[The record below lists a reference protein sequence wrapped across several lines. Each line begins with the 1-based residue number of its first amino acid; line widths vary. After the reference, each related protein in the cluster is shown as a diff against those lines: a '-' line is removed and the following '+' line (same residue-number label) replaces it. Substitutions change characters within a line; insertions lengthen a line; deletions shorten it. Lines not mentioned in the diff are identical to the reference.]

1 MKGLVIVV
9 FSLIILVP
17 VNQFVLADEHTPCN
31 APFEPNDEKGTPDPD
46 EYLIEILLL
55 DVGDFDLKSGTY
67 EMDFR
72 VTMFAN
78 SIGMNFT
85 EHPPPKIDFINGK
98 INSIDGEFCDDFTYR
113 YKVNGNFINDFDLRA
128 FPFANADLKIVL
140 EPEPTAEFESV
151 KFTFDPEKTE
161 SIQLANVTGW
171 KPGKAF
177 YESSVYAYP
186 EGSGSYF
193 RFVATYP
200 FTSFPEQSFLK
211 VIFPIMLLPGLA
223 ILSFWMDPKN
233 ISDRIALSVGSLITA
248 VFFNATYITGELPQ
262 LSYLTF
268 ADKIII
274 VAYVLFLYCI
284 LTSVVLKRLLDD
296 KEEERVCRLNS
307 KLRMA
312 LPVIILAAFIPLLF
326 RIEPIS
332 LCPGSDS
339 QYLPPLAIMV
349 IVV

>member
-1 MKGLVIVV
+1 MIVI

-17 VNQFVLADEHTPCN
+17 VNQFVLADIHTPCN
-31 APFEPNDEKGTPDPD
+31 APFELNNRKNIPKPE

-72 VTMFAN
+72 VTMLAH

-85 EHPPPKIDFINGK
+85 EHPPAKIDFINGK
-98 INSIDGEFCDDFTYR
+98 INSIDSEFCNDFIYR
-113 YKVNGNFINDFDLRA
+113 YKVNGNFINDFDLRD
-128 FPFANADLKIVL
+128 FPFANADLNIVL
-140 EPEPTAEFESV
+140 EPEPTADSESV

-161 SIQLANVTGW
+161 SIKLVNVTGW
-171 KPGKAF
+171 KPEKAS
-177 YESSVYAYP
+177 YESSVYEYP

-193 RFVATYP
+193 RFIATYP

-233 ISDRIALSVGSLITA
+233 ISDRIALSVGTLITA

-268 ADKIII
+268 ADKMII

-296 KEEERVCRLNS
+296 KEEQRVCKLNS

-312 LPVIILAAFIPLLF
+312 LPIIIIGAFVPLLF
-326 RIEPIS
+326 
-332 LCPGSDS
+332 
-339 QYLPPLAIMV
+339 V
-349 IVV
+349 